1 MINMELKQTWE
12 KVLEYA
18 TMPLHGTLSRKQR
31 KGVKLQINEGVIYEN
46 ATIFLEESVVWVSE
60 STDGKICNT
69 YYDWNKIASI
79 KTISS
84 DEK

>member
-1 MINMELKQTWE
+1 MELKTTWE

-31 KGVKLQINEGVIYEN
+31 KGVKLQINEGTIYEN
-46 ATIFLEESVVWVSE
+46 ATIFLEESVVWISE
-60 STDGKICNT
+60 SVNGQISNT

-79 KTISS
+79 KTISA
-84 DEK
+84 EN

>member
-1 MINMELKQTWE
+1 MELKQTWE

-31 KGVKLQINEGVIYEN
+31 KGVKMQINDGKVFEN
-46 ATIFLEESVVWVSE
+46 ATIFLEESVVWISE
-60 STDGKICNT
+60 TEGGLISNS

-79 KTISS
+79 KTMSS
-84 DEK
+84 EDK

>member
-1 MINMELKQTWE
+1 MELKQTWE

-31 KGVKLQINEGVIYEN
+31 KGVKLQINDGMVYEN
-46 ATIFLEESVVWVSE
+46 AIIFLEESVVWISLSVAGEIS
-60 STDGKICNT
+60 NT

-79 KTISS
+79 RTISS
-84 DEK
+84 EDK

>member
-1 MINMELKQTWE
+1 MDTKQTWE

-31 KGVKLQINEGVIYEN
+31 KGVKLQINEGTIYEN

-60 STDGKICNT
+60 TKNGEVSNA
-69 YYDWNKIASI
+69 YYDWDKIVSI
-79 KTISS
+79 KTISTE
-84 DEK
+84 EKK

>member
-1 MINMELKQTWE
+1 MELKQTWE

-31 KGVKLQINEGVIYEN
+31 KGVKLQVNDGKIYEN
-46 ATIFLEESVVWVSE
+46 ATIFLEESVVWISE
-60 STDGKICNT
+60 SVGDEISNT

-79 KTISS
+79 KTISNG
-84 DEK
+84 EK